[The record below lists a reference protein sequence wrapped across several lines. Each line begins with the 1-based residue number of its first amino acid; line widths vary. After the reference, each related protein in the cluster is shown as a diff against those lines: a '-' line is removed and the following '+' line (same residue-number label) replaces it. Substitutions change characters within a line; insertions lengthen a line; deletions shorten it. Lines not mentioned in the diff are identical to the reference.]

1 MSSSAAVVEWPTVGA
16 GCLGGLDDAGL
27 LAHLVQ
33 VVRRLG
39 ANPLSAAV
47 DDDALTASVTVLHRV
62 EAMVAAEKLRRTGKV
77 DARKAYVGRAMSTAD
92 WAASRLGLT
101 RGEAKTAT
109 ATATALAE
117 LPATAAKL
125 ADGRIGVGQAAVAA
139 RALEELQRA
148 QEAAGTQ
155 GCPPADDND
164 AAGAEVAEA
173 AVAAEAAEAARAALD
188 ALVAEHAGGED
199 RGRLRRRLDDWQSR
213 NGHQVLGDRQRRAFA
228 RRHAWLG
235 ADPGD
240 SDGMLRLE
248 ARLDAVSGATVRA
261 ALEPLARP
269 PPEPTTPAAK
279 GNASPTPSSRSPKWR
294 STTATCHKPRLPD
307 PTCY

>member
-1 MSSSAAVVEWPTVGA
+1 
-16 GCLGGLDDAGL
+16 
-27 LAHLVQ
+27 
-33 VVRRLG
+33 
-39 ANPLSAAV
+39 
-47 DDDALTASVTVLHRV
+47 
-62 EAMVAAEKLRRTGKV
+62 
-77 DARKAYVGRAMSTAD
+77 MSTAD

-269 PPEPTTPAAK
+269 LPEPTTPAAK
-279 GNASPTPSSRSPKWR
+279 GNASPTPSSRSPNWR